1 MIKHYVT
8 SEEKYK
14 DNKDTA
20 VSLLILG
27 ALGII
32 VLIFVY
38 IKFFSDSTPGFSTF
52 FRLGI
57 FLALFIG
64 FIIGGIVSLSA
75 SRKYKT
81 NITTDNNERND
92 IQSFLLN
99 TADLKENINSKISE
113 DSLTD
118 EELYIARN
126 NILLELLKEKF
137 ENSSETLLE
146 EMIENNYDKIF

>member
-1 MIKHYVT
+1 MSKHYVT

-20 VSLLILG
+20 VSLLVLG
-27 ALGII
+27 VLGIL

-57 FLALFIG
+57 FLALFVG

-75 SRKYKT
+75 SKKYKT
-81 NITTDNNERND
+81 NITTDNNERTD
-92 IQSFLLN
+92 IESFLLN
-99 TADLKENINSKISE
+99 TDGLKENIDSKISE
-113 DSLTD
+113 ESLTD

-126 NILLELLKEKF
+126 DLLLELLKEKF
-137 ENSSETLLE
+137 TSSSETLLE